1 MWKRALG
8 ACALSLSIFTYSP
21 VVAQE
26 ATIEDFATRS
36 VMRAPSLSPDGEH
49 VAYRVAQ
56 TKNGDYF
63 IEIRDTDNLA
73 KKPVRIGSEVMS
85 ISGFNWIGDDYILVN
100 FLQKVRDQVKDT
112 NEGVFDDKRAIV
124 KADGTGRFI
133 EIFDDT
139 TIVSSLPSKPNA
151 VLVRTSKFN
160 RDDVSRLQ
168 ASGRSIGDIQVRDF
182 YEMNVKTGG
191 LKKVLNANS
200 RFFGYQIDMKGNIR
214 LATEYDAG
222 TRENIYYHR
231 AADRDSQWTELFRN
245 SVDDYADRLEILG
258 FDPQNDNII
267 FVAATNGEDL
277 ASVYEYD
284 LGKKALG
291 EKIFGLSDQD
301 IENALFHPNYAKA
314 GELVGFGYYDEDGKY
329 ERVFLDG
336 EMQNLFATLQAT
348 FPDND
353 LFLGRQSRDGKAIT
367 FTTQNYDN
375 PGTYYLLNESGL
387 QELGKSRI
395 NLDQENLFRQEYI
408 TYESRDGVKIPA
420 YVTFPKG
427 EGPHPLVVMP
437 HGGPWVSYR
446 PARFDEWSQ
455 FLASQGY
462 MVIDPLFRG
471 TTGLGTEH
479 WLSSFGEWGKMMS
492 DDMDDGA
499 LHLIREG
506 LVDPDRVAM
515 FGWSFG
521 GYSAF
526 AASVRSPQIYQCTIA
541 GAGVGD
547 PVLFRAAFSGNRFLR
562 PQLEKGYVG
571 LDTIEMAADK
581 ASVPVLV
588 IHGDLDQRVRIFHS
602 EKFVAAMKA
611 KNKPHKFVVLE
622 DADHFGDTLNY
633 DHRKLMYSEMAAF
646 LENDCGPGGL

>member
-395 NLDQENLFRQEYI
+395 NLDQEKLFRQEYI
-408 TYESRDGVKIPA
+408 TYESRDGVEIPA

-499 LHLIREG
+499 LHLIQEG

-571 LDTIEMAADK
+571 LDTIEMAADQ

-602 EKFVAAMKA
+602 EKFVAEMKN

-622 DADHFGDTLNY
+622 GADHFDNTLNY
-633 DHRKLMYSEMAAF
+633 EHRKLMYTEMATF